1 MSLGQNLQFLR
12 KRDNLTQ
19 ENLAE
24 RMDVS
29 RQTISKWEADTS
41 YPEMDKLLQLC
52 DMFGCSMDELLRG
65 DLEQIYV
72 EDVSGYDEHMNSYI
86 KKTTAGVMLLI
97 AGCGFYMLLVEALKI
112 SEYIGNALFLLCVL
126 TAVTIFIVSGLEHSH
141 FEQKYKNIP
150 MIYKQEEVEEFAAKK
165 FPLFI
170 GGGVAMIIGAII
182 IQEILTHALYGL
194 MGAGAEDASIA
205 VMIFIANVGI
215 GLLVY
220 GGMHK
225 SKYNIE
231 EYNKSI
237 NPTEEEKRRGK
248 RLGVWCGSIM
258 MVAAAIY
265 LIGGF
270 FFHGFG
276 TWWVVFPVGG
286 IICGIAAMLLNTK
299 K

>member
-41 YPEMDKLLQLC
+41 YPEMDKLLHLC
-52 DMFGCSMDELLRG
+52 DMFECSMDELLRG

-86 KKTTAGVMLLI
+86 KKITAGVMLLI
-97 AGCGFYMLLVEALKI
+97 AGCGFYMLLVETLRI

-126 TAVTIFIVSGLEHSH
+126 TAVTIFVVSGLEDSH

-150 MIYKQEEVEEFAAKK
+150 MIYKQEEVDDFVAKK

-170 GGGVAMIIGAII
+170 GGGVAVIIGAII

-194 MGAGAEDASIA
+194 MGAEAEDASIT

-220 GGMHK
+220 GGMQK

-237 NPTEEEKRRGK
+237 NPTEEEKRRGE

-258 MVAAAIY
+258 MAAAAIY

-276 TWWVVFPVGG
+276 TWWVAFPVGG
-286 IICGIAAMLLNTK
+286 IFCGIVALLLNSK

>member
-1 MSLGQNLQFLR
+1 MSFGQNLQFLR

-29 RQTISKWEADTS
+29 RQTISKWEADSS

-52 DMFGCSMDELLRG
+52 EMFGCTMDELLRG
-65 DLEQIYV
+65 NLEQIYV
-72 EDVSGYDEHMNSYI
+72 EDMSGYDEHMNSYI
-86 KKTTAGVMLLI
+86 KKITAGVMLVI
-97 AGCGFYMLLVEALKI
+97 AGCGLYMTLDALAI
-112 SEYIGNALFLLCVL
+112 REYISNALFLLCVL
-126 TAVTIFIVSGLEHSH
+126 AAVTIFVVSGLEHSH
-141 FEQKYKNIP
+141 FQNKYKSIP
-150 MIYKQEEVEEFAAKK
+150 MIYKQEEVDEFNAKK

-170 GGGVAMIIGAII
+170 AGGVAVIIGGVII
-182 IQEILTHALYGL
+182 EQILSHALYGL
-194 MGAGAEDASIA
+194 MGARAEDASCA
-205 VMIFIANVGI
+205 VMLFIIDVGV
-215 GLLVY
+215 GLIVY

-237 NPTEEEKRRGK
+237 NPTEEEKRRGE

-258 MVAAAIY
+258 MIAAAIY
-265 LIGGF
+265 LVGGF
-270 FFHGFG
+270 WFHGFG

-286 IICGIAAMLLNTK
+286 ILCGIVTMLLNSRK
-299 K
+299 